1 VPAVEK
7 DSLGVIRPLD
17 RFVALSPML
26 CRIESKVWVQKACQ
40 YVENKQEGKR
50 SMGLIVT

>member
-7 DSLGVIRPLD
+7 DSLGVIKPLYGID
-17 RFVALSPML
+17 RFGALSPML

-40 YVENKQEGKR
+40 YLENKQEGKR
-50 SMGLIVT
+50 